1 MLTKQDKSKNLLN
14 GKKLKGFR
22 QQNKM
27 SQNDLGL
34 IIGKNFRTVSSYEKG
49 YYSIPNDIIEK
60 LNKEYHLRLQ
70 KPEKVVKKVVKNT
83 VKKTVKKTK
92 GFSSNIYNIRKS
104 MNMTLKQFAHRFKMP
119 VSSLWNIENNISDKI
134 SAKSLKEMYKS
145 GIDIITLFK

>member
-27 SQNDLGL
+27 SQNDLGS
-34 IIGKNFRTVSSYEKG
+34 IIGKNFRTVSNYEKG
-49 YYSIPNDIIEK
+49 HCSIPETIIEK

-83 VKKTVKKTK
+83 VKKTK
-92 GFSSNIYNIRKS
+92 GFSSNIYNVRKS
-104 MNMTLKQFAHRFKMP
+104 MNMTLKEFADKFKMP

-134 SAKSLKEMYKS
+134 SARAIKELHKAGVNIVSLF
-145 GIDIITLFK
+145 I

>member
-27 SQNDLGL
+27 SQNDLGS
-34 IIGKNFRTVSSYEKG
+34 IIGKNFRTVSYYEKG
-49 YYSIPNDIIEK
+49 HYSIPNDIIEK

-70 KPEKVVKKVVKNT
+70 KPEKVAKKVVKNT
-83 VKKTVKKTK
+83 IKKTK

-104 MNMTLKQFAHRFKMP
+104 MNMTLKQFAIRFKMP

-145 GIDIITLFK
+145 GIDIISLFK